1 MVLAPA
7 SPSELIQQDREHLIH
22 PLYHPDDH
30 ESPIIFASAKGSI
43 LTDVEGKEYIDGL
56 SCLWNVAVGHGR
68 EEIARAGYEQLQT
81 LAYASNYTGFA
92 NIPAIQLAT
101 ELMKVVYPSLRAV
114 YFTSGGAE
122 SNESA
127 FKTVRF
133 YWKAHG
139 KPDKIKIISR
149 KWGYHGLTIAA
160 MSATG
165 IPAYHNMFGP
175 LAPGHV
181 HIDPP
186 YYYRA
191 ETDKSF
197 DEFGID
203 MANELEK
210 AILREGP
217 DTVAAFI
224 AEPVQGAGGVIP
236 PPPTYFPRIREICDQ
251 YDVLFIADEVITGF
265 GRTGTMFALEHWG
278 VEPDILSFA
287 KAITSGYL
295 PLGGIVVNE
304 KIQRAILD
312 VPAADKWMHAYTY
325 SGHPAC
331 CAVGLANLK
340 IIVDEKLPERAARL
354 APRMMAGL
362 EKLRDHPLV
371 GDVRGL
377 GLMAAVELVS
387 DKATKGAFDPSLK
400 VADRLMAEFRARG
413 LYTRVRGE
421 VVCLAPPL
429 SIPEDELDRAVEIV
443 GEAVDAVA
451 QAIR

>member
-43 LTDVEGKEYIDGL
+43 LKDVEGNEYIDGL
-56 SCLWNVAVGHGR
+56 SCLWNVAIGHGR
-68 EEIARAGYEQLQT
+68 EELAKAGYEQLHT

-92 NIPAIQLAT
+92 NVPAIQLAT

-127 FKTVRF
+127 FKTARF
-133 YWKAHG
+133 YWKARG
-139 KPDKIKIISR
+139 KPDKVKIVSR
-149 KWGYHGLTIAA
+149 KWGYHGVSIAA

-165 IPAYHNMFGP
+165 IPAYHKMFGP

-191 ETDKSF
+191 QTDKSF
-197 DEFGID
+197 DEFGVD

-210 AILREGP
+210 AILQEGP

-265 GRTGTMFALEHWG
+265 GRTGKMFALEHWG

-312 VPAADKWMHAYTY
+312 VPASDKWMHAYTY
-325 SGHPAC
+325 SGHPTC

-340 IIVDEKLPERAARL
+340 IIVEEKLPERAARL
-354 APRMMAGL
+354 APRLMAGL

-377 GLMAAVELVS
+377 GLMAAVEMVS
-387 DKATKGAFDPSLK
+387 DKATKAGFEPSLK

-429 SIPEDELDRAVEIV
+429 SIPEDELDRAVQIV
-443 GEAVDAVA
+443 GDSIEAVA

>member
-30 ESPIIFASAKGSI
+30 ESPVIFASAKGSI

-68 EEIARAGYEQLQT
+68 EELAKAGYEQLHT

-92 NIPAIQLAT
+92 NVPAIQLAT

-133 YWKAHG
+133 YWKAQG
-139 KPDKIKIISR
+139 KPDKVKIISR
-149 KWGYHGLTIAA
+149 KWGYHGVSIAA

-165 IPAYHNMFGP
+165 IPAYHKMFGP

-191 ETDKSF
+191 QTDKSV

-203 MANELEK
+203 
-210 AILREGP
+210 
-217 DTVAAFI
+217 
-224 AEPVQGAGGVIP
+224 
-236 PPPTYFPRIREICDQ
+236 
-251 YDVLFIADEVITGF
+251 
-265 GRTGTMFALEHWG
+265 
-278 VEPDILSFA
+278 
-287 KAITSGYL
+287 
-295 PLGGIVVNE
+295 
-304 KIQRAILD
+304 
-312 VPAADKWMHAYTY
+312 
-325 SGHPAC
+325 
-331 CAVGLANLK
+331 LAN
-340 IIVDEKLPERAARL
+340 
-354 APRMMAGL
+354 
-362 EKLRDHPLV
+362 
-371 GDVRGL
+371 
-377 GLMAAVELVS
+377 
-387 DKATKGAFDPSLK
+387 
-400 VADRLMAEFRARG
+400 
-413 LYTRVRGE
+413 
-421 VVCLAPPL
+421 
-429 SIPEDELDRAVEIV
+429 
-443 GEAVDAVA
+443 
-451 QAIR
+451 